1 MLNLHA
7 LRQYFYALHRITAFF
22 DAVTHHFP
30 AFFHVFMQYY
40 ISKSSL
46 YICKTAKLTYKL
58 HRTVS
63 GDYCCPGLSPVTIA
77 AAFMRRIPCAIDSS
91 AWDSYFLLNMLTSL
105 ITDDSLRHRR
115 KHSESAFWPRNS
127 PCEARL
133 L

>member
-7 LRQYFYALHRITAFF
+7 LRQYFYALHCKTAFF

-58 HRTVS
+58 PRQGRSQLLPPRAEPEPT
-63 GDYCCPGLSPVTIA
+63 A
-77 AAFMRRIPCAIDSS
+77 AAPG
-91 AWDSYFLLNMLTSL
+91 
-105 ITDDSLRHRR
+105 
-115 KHSESAFWPRNS
+115 
-127 PCEARL
+127 
-133 L
+133 